1 MSDDTD
7 NLHDLTKFLLD
18 RMKTYPEEFQLIG
31 SQHTLTGDGSVRFD
45 SRWAPDID
53 FMWRYGAAP
62 DREALR
68 RGLMDFQFRDTLKR
82 LLVPEKKEEPV
93 GQSSAAS
100 WVSYN
105 PSGNAGNG
113 GPGGYG
119 GGGGTSVTLGAT
131 ADRTT
136 TLWYDTMAARHV
148 LDVRNVGTVTMT
160 REVAEDLGLK
170 SKETIIEALKRK
182 LGL

>member
-7 NLHDLTKFLLD
+7 KLHDLTKFLLD

-31 SQHTLTGDGSVRFD
+31 SQHTRTGDGSVRFD

-53 FMWRYGAAP
+53 FIWQYGAAP

-82 LLVPEKKEEPV
+82 LLTSGDGGGDGVALKSMAHPAGIV
-93 GQSSAAS
+93 GTPG
-100 WVSYN
+100 VS
-105 PSGNAGNG
+105 GGNG
-113 GPGGYG
+113 GYG
-119 GGGGTSVTLGAT
+119 LTIRPAD
-131 ADRTT
+131 DRTT
-136 TLWYDTMAARHV
+136 THWYDPSAEQHV
-148 LDVRNVGTVTMT
+148 LHVHNVGVVTMT
-160 REVAEDLGLK
+160 REEAEDLGLK